1 MFSQEF
7 ENELSHKII
16 DRIGELFNKSSND
29 KSVLTGAEAYEYL
42 RISKPTLASL
52 VKKGVIPYF
61 MLGDLKRYRK
71 SELSNIGK

>member
-7 ENELSHKII
+7 ENELSQKII
-16 DRIGELFNKSSND
+16 DKIGELFDKASDD
-29 KSVLTGAEAYEYL
+29 KSVLTGAEACEYL

-61 MLGDLKRYRK
+61 MLGDLKRYQK
-71 SELSNIGK
+71 SEL